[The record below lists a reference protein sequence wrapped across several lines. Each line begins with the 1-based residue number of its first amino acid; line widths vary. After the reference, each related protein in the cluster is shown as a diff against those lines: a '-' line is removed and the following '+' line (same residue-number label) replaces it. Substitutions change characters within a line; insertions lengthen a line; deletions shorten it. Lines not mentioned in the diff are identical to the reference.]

1 MKKLAATKKIVII
14 FKKNAKSK
22 VTLQI
27 KIKKKIYVCQR
38 KKNCIITSINFL

>member
-27 KIKKKIYVCQR
+27 KIKKKNLCLST
-38 KKNCIITSINFL
+38 KKKLYYY